1 MGLLVVL
8 RTHDVFNPPHMRDVT
23 GNIKNQTGTEKI
35 LRRQYCVITGT
46 TVPIS
51 KSESLPYIILSQPEH
66 YRLFTLMKEIE
77 KLIENNR
84 TWSNTICKDDPG
96 FLSTWHNLRNRASY
110 GLVVQTVAFPQS
122 S

>member
-8 RTHDVFNPPHMRDVT
+8 RTHEVFNPPHMRDVT

-35 LRRQYCVITGT
+35 LRRQYRVITET

-77 KLIENNR
+77 KLIANNR

-96 FLSTWHNLRNRASY
+96 F
-110 GLVVQTVAFPQS
+110 F
-122 S
+122 